1 MLAVFVLGFLCLNA
15 VGALCLT
22 YCSSL
27 MSAEAA
33 AVGDDSDLSEHCKA
47 MKAEAKLADD
57 AKDKVASADGS
68 CCMMPVAMFAVP
80 VEKRST
86 FETVDVAV
94 VPAAQI
100 DIPAFEF
107 VAAVTFP
114 NTIPVYRPPPLDRRV
129 ERSLNCVIR
138 I

>member
-1 MLAVFVLGFLCLNA
+1 
-15 VGALCLT
+15 
-22 YCSSL
+22 

-33 AVGDDSDLSEHCKA
+33 VVSDDSHLSEHCKA
-47 MKAEAKLADD
+47 MKAEARLADESR
-57 AKDKVASADGS
+57 DKVASADGS

-94 VPAAQI
+94 APAKQTDVPK
-100 DIPAFEF
+100 FEY
-107 VAAVTFP
+107 VAAVSFT
-114 NTIPVYRPPPLDRRV
+114 NSIPVYRPPPLDRRV
-129 ERSLNCVIR
+129 ERQLNCVIR